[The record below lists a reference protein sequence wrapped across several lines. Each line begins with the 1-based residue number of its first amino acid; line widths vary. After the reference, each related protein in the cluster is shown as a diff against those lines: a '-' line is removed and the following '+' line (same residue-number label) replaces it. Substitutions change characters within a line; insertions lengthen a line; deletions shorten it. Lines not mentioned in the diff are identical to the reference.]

1 MIPLNLL
8 TPNADQAAPLKR
20 RPAAPVPQQA
30 EPVQARTAR
39 SAAAVHPLRAPEAPL
54 PRAGVDSDA
63 VEDTNKRFEQML
75 WAEMLRHSGIEE
87 DFTKGGGQAAS
98 AFTQFAVEAIAKD
111 LAEKHPLGFNAV
123 DRAIEAYG
131 AGSAIG
137 EQK

>member
-75 WAEMLRHSGIEE
+75 HVENMWKLVVHP
-87 DFTKGGGQAAS
+87 FT
-98 AFTQFAVEAIAKD
+98 I
-111 LAEKHPLGFNAV
+111 
-123 DRAIEAYG
+123 
-131 AGSAIG
+131 
-137 EQK
+137 